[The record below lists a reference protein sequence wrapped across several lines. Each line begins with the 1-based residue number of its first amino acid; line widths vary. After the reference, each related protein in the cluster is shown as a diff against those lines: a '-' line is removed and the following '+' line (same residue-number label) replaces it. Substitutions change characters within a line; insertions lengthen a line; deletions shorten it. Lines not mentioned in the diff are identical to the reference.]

1 MYNYT
6 SKKCSYKKCGGLVAQ
21 LSKPTEIF
29 DRDVEWAELTHFAAD
44 DRPGAT
50 LGVISG
56 RRRQGKTLLLYELTR
71 VTGGFYFG
79 ATEAT
84 GAESLRRLGEAV
96 GAYTGAPGPVQ
107 LADWSAAVDALLA
120 LGRDRPVAVVIDE
133 FPYLVRASRDLPS
146 IIQHA
151 LTPGRPERTESRTR
165 LLLCGSALSFM
176 GGLLAGSAPLRG
188 RAGLELP
195 VQPLDY
201 RAAAAFW
208 GVQDPLLAVKIFS
221 VVGGTPAYRREYVQD
236 DAPSG
241 PDDFDSW
248 VVRAVLNPARP
259 LFREARYLL
268 AEDPDLRDPA
278 LYHSVLAAV
287 AEGNASRGGIAGYIG
302 RKATDLQ
309 HSLTVLEDAG
319 LLVREPD
326 LLRSGRSSYR
336 ITEPL
341 ISFYQAV
348 MRPAWTALEQRRGA
362 EVWRRSQRRYA
373 SAILGPRFEE
383 IVRQWALRFADPD
396 LLGGPVAEVGAATLT
411 DPASRV
417 SHELDVVALGEP
429 PMGDGPRPLLAIGE
443 VKWGR
448 SLGQPDL
455 DRLVRLRDLLVRRP
469 GLNASGARLLL
480 ASAAGFTDDLIRA
493 ASTRTDVILVDPGVL
508 YGIEG
513 ASSSLPG
520 TERQG

>member
-1 MYNYT
+1 MT
-6 SKKCSYKKCGGLVAQ
+6 Q
-21 LSKPTEIF
+21 LSKPEWIF
-29 DRDVEWAELTHFAAD
+29 DRDVEWAELARFAAD
-44 DRPGAT
+44 GRAGVT

-56 RRRQGKTLLLYELTR
+56 RRRQGKTLLLYELAR
-71 VTGGFYFG
+71 ATGGFYFG

-84 GAESLRRLGEAV
+84 ATESLRRLGEAL
-96 GAYTGAPGPVQ
+96 GIYTGAPGPVQ

-120 LGRDRPVAVVIDE
+120 LGRQRPVTVVVDE
-133 FPYLVRASRDLPS
+133 FPYLVRAAQDLPS

-208 GVQDPLLAVKIFS
+208 GIEDPLLAVKVFS
-221 VVGGTPAYRREYVQD
+221 IVGGTPAYRREYVQD

-309 HSLTVLEDAG
+309 HPLTVLEDAG

-373 SAILGPRFEE
+373 SAVLGPRFEE
-383 IVRQWALRFADPD
+383 IVRQWVLRFADPD

-411 DPASRV
+411 DPASRT
-417 SHELDVVALGEP
+417 SHELDLVALGEP
-429 PMGDGPRPLLAIGE
+429 PLGGGPRPLLAIGE

-448 SLGQPDL
+448 RLGQADL
-455 DRLVRLRDLLVRRP
+455 ERLRRVRELLVRRP
-469 GLNASGARLLL
+469 GLDTTHTRLLL
-480 ASAAGFTDDLIRA
+480 ASAEGFTDELA
-493 ASTRTDVILVDPGVL
+493 GVASAESDVVLVDAVRL
-508 YGIEG
+508 Y
-513 ASSSLPG
+513 
-520 TERQG
+520 TD

>member
-1 MYNYT
+1 VT
-6 SKKCSYKKCGGLVAQ
+6 LLA
-21 LSKPTEIF
+21 KPDRIF
-29 DRDVEWAELTHFAAD
+29 DRDVEWAELARFAAD
-44 DRPGAT
+44 ERPGAT
-50 LGVISG
+50 LGVVSG
-56 RRRQGKTLLLYELTR
+56 RRRQGKTLLLYELAR
-71 VTGGFYFG
+71 ASGGFYFG

-84 GAESLRRLGEAV
+84 SVESLRRLGEV
-96 GAYTGAPGPVQ
+96 LGAYAGSPGPVQ
-107 LADWSAAVDALLA
+107 LTDWSAAIDALLA
-120 LGRDRPVAVVIDE
+120 LGRDRPVTVVIDE
-133 FPYLVRASRDLPS
+133 FPYLVRAARELPS

-208 GVQDPLLAVKIFS
+208 GIEDPLLAVKVFS
-221 VVGGTPAYRREYVQD
+221 IVGGTPAYRREYVQD
-236 DAPSG
+236 DAPTG
-241 PDDFDSW
+241 PDDFDAW

-268 AEDPDLRDPA
+268 AEDPDLRDVA

-309 HSLTVLEDAG
+309 HPLTVLEDAG
-319 LLVREPD
+319 LLLREPD
-326 LLRSGRSSYR
+326 PLRSGRSNYR

-341 ISFYQAV
+341 ITFYQAV

-362 EVWRRSQRRYA
+362 DVWRRSQRRYA
-373 SAILGPRFEE
+373 GTVLGPRFEE
-383 IVRQWALRFADPD
+383 IVRQWAVRFAD
-396 LLGGPVAEVGAATLT
+396 LGALGGIVAEACAATVT
-411 DPASRV
+411 DPSTRT
-417 SHELDVVALGEP
+417 SHELDLVALGEP
-429 PMGDGPRPLLAIGE
+429 PLGDGPRPLLAIGE

-448 SLGQPDL
+448 RLGQADL
-455 DRLVRLRDLLVRRP
+455 ERLRRVRELLLRRP
-469 GLNASGARLLL
+469 GFDATGTRLLL
-480 ASAAGFTDDLIRA
+480 ASAEGFTDDLARA
-493 ASTRTDVILVDPGVL
+493 VSARQDVILVDRNRL
-508 YGIEG
+508 YAG
-513 ASSSLPG
+513 
-520 TERQG
+520 